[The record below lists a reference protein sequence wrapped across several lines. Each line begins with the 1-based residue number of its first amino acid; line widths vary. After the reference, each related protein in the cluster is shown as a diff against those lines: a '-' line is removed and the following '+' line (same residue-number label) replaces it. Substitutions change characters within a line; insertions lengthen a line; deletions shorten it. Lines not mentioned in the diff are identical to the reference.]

1 MSKESSINLENY
13 NYNSKGPNLNSP
25 FSKKAL
31 ESLGIEE
38 KELKTL
44 SLDEY
49 IKLNRDCKEISDEL
63 KKERYDNY
71 LLKHREL
78 INKAK
83 EKRKELKSENEI
95 QLNTEGNTENKIY
108 HCELHKNPLSSN
120 TFPKIKSN
128 PKCEI
133 CNEYSKK
140 YEKLKERMKISIQ
153 LEIDHEYDKKEKRKK
168 QIDKHKKFENMEDKY
183 KNNKI
188 KELQNK
194 KEKEL
199 LLQNEG
205 KRKQEE
211 LRISMESKRRE
222 KEEKDKKGQK
232 VKRNMEMLT
241 EEKML
246 KLRNKQKEI
255 E

>member
-1 MSKESSINLENY
+1 MFFDIDDFDDTNYKKYDLHELKYGESEDKFAYLNNFNYSQY
-13 NYNSKGPNLNSP
+13 NYYSVIQNQ
-25 FSKKAL
+25 
-31 ESLGIEE
+31 IEE

-83 EKRKELKSENEI
+83 EKRKQLKSENEI
-95 QLNTEGNTENKIY
+95 QLNTESNTENKIY
-108 HCELHKNPLSSN
+108 HCELHKNSISSN
-120 TFPKIKSN
+120 SFPRVKSN

-168 QIDKHKKFENMEDKY
+168 QIDKHKKFENQEDKY

-211 LRISMESKRRE
+211 LKIYMESKRRE
-222 KEEKDKKGQK
+222 KE
-232 VKRNMEMLT
+232 V
-241 EEKML
+241 
-246 KLRNKQKEI
+246 KEI
-255 E
+255 Y